1 MTSGIY
7 KKSLLLPVVKICLD
21 IVTITGAIIGSY
33 YVRFF
38 SPLKVIFPITKGIP
52 EITGYFYF
60 AMLLLLFFL
69 GMLAMQQSYHTRA
82 YNSFA
87 REVTLILKCCFFGIL
102 FAMSSAFLYRGFS
115 YSRLVFIL
123 IFFNTTIFLLVQRYL
138 FHQLK
143 TYFLKKG
150 YGVINLFLIGSEN
163 LILEFNKHFKKSGLN
178 FLKVHSYFSE
188 KSIAD
193 IDLPYSGTFENL
205 KQAFQGKTIDG
216 LVIAFNQSEHH
227 RLREI
232 FTLTEG
238 KNIDLF
244 YYPEFL
250 DLITSNVQ
258 LLELKGLFL
267 LKLKSFPLAGWQGL
281 IKRFIDFLISL
292 LVLILFSPLFV
303 LIALL
308 IKVSSRGPVFY
319 RQKRIGLDQIE
330 FTMVKFRSMMTNAED
345 KTGPVW
351 AEKTDQR
358 VTMVGKILRRTSLD
372 ELPQLYNVLKGDMS
386 LVGPRPER
394 KYFVEQFR
402 SMIPKYSERHR
413 FRSGMTGWAQVNG
426 LRGQSPI
433 EERTRYDLF
442 YIENWSLWLD
452 IKIII
457 LTFIAILKGDN
468 AY

>member
-1 MTSGIY
+1 MTGLY
-7 KKSLLLPVVKICLD
+7 KKSLLLPIVKIILD
-21 IVTITGAIIGSY
+21 IFTIAGAVVFSY
-33 YVRFF
+33 YIRFF
-38 SPLKVIFPITKGIP
+38 SPLTTIFPISKGIP
-52 EITGYFYF
+52 EITGYLYF
-60 AMLLLLFFL
+60 SLFLLLFYL
-69 GMLAMQQSYHTRA
+69 LMLAMLQSYHTRA

-87 REVTLILKCCFFGIL
+87 QEVTILLKSSFFSIL

-143 TYFLKKG
+143 SHFLKKG
-150 YGVINLFLIGSEN
+150 YGVINLYLLGSIDLIK
-163 LILEFNKHFKKSGLN
+163 EFYTHYKTSGLN
-178 FLKVHSYFSE
+178 YLKVHGYFAE
-188 KSIAD
+188 KPIAHL
-193 IDLPYSGTFENL
+193 DLAYIGSFDSLNPVIQEGTL
-205 KQAFQGKTIDG
+205 DG
-216 LVIAFNQSEHH
+216 LVIALDQNEHH
-227 RLREI
+227 RLQEV
-232 FTLTEG
+232 FKLTEG

-258 LLELKGLFL
+258 LVELKGLFL

-281 IKRFIDFLISL
+281 IKRFVDFSIASLALLLI
-292 LVLILFSPLFV
+292 SPLFLLIAV
-303 LIALL
+303 LI
-308 IKVSSRGPVFY
+308 KFSSRGPVY
-319 RQKRIGLDQIE
+319 YNQKRVGLDQIE
-330 FTMVKFRSMMTNAED
+330 FIMYKFRSMRVDAED
-345 KTGPVW
+345 KSGPVW
-351 AEKTDQR
+351 AGKTDHR
-358 VTMVGKILRRTSLD
+358 VTLLGKILRRSSLD
-372 ELPQLYNVLKGDMS
+372 ELPQFYNVLKGDMS

-402 SMIPKYSERHR
+402 DFIPKYSERHR

-433 EERTRYDLF
+433 EERTRYDLY

-457 LTFIAILKGDN
+457 LTFIAILKGEN